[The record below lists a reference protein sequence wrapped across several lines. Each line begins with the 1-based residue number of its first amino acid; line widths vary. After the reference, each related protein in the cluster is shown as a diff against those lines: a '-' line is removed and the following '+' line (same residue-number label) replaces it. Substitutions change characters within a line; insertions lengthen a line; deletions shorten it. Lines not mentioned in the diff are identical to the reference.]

1 MLKGIFIKKYL
12 ININCISNIYFDENK
27 KTIKI
32 FTLESGLPTT
42 IECDSED
49 EYNKYYNILRSLFD
63 LVKEI

>member
-12 ININCISNIYFDENK
+12 ININCISSIYFDENK
-27 KTIKI
+27 KSIRI
-32 FTLESGLPTT
+32 FTLDSGLPTT
-42 IECDSED
+42 IECDSEY

>member
-49 EYNKYYNILRSLFD
+49 EYNKYYNVLSSLFD
-63 LVKEI
+63 IVEI

>member
-1 MLKGIFIKKYL
+1 MSYIQKYL

-27 KTIKI
+27 KIIKI
-32 FTLESGLPTT
+32 FTLDSGLPTT

>member
-27 KTIKI
+27 KSIRI
-32 FTLESGLPTT
+32 FTLDSGLPTT

-49 EYNKYYNILRSLFD
+49 EYNKYYNVLSSLFD
-63 LVKEI
+63 IVEI

>member
-12 ININCISNIYFDENK
+12 ININCISNIYFDEDK

-32 FTLESGLPTT
+32 FTLESGLPTK

-49 EYNKYYNILRSLFD
+49 EYNKYYNVLSSLFD
-63 LVKEI
+63 IVEI

>member
-1 MLKGIFIKKYL
+1 MIKGVFIQNKYL
-12 ININCISNIYFDENK
+12 ININCISNIYFDEDK

-49 EYNKYYNILRSLFD
+49 EYNKYYNVLSSLFD
-63 LVKEI
+63 IVEI

>member
-1 MLKGIFIKKYL
+1 MIKGVFIQKYL

-27 KTIKI
+27 STIKI

-49 EYNKYYNILRSLFD
+49 EYNKYYNILSSLFD
-63 LVKEI
+63 IVEI

>member
-12 ININCISNIYFDENK
+12 ININCISSIYFDK
-27 KTIKI
+27 DQKTIKI

-49 EYNKYYNILRSLFD
+49 EYNKYYNILSSLFD
-63 LVKEI
+63 IVEI